1 MSSHA
6 RTERQALAD
15 LFMEVGPD
23 APTLCEGWKTADLAA
38 HLVLRERRPDAA
50 AGILVKP
57 LSGYTDRV
65 QRSVRDGR
73 PWAELVDTVRN
84 GPPFPL
90 SLNSLDETVNTVEYF
105 VHLEDVRRA
114 QPGWEPRRLDPG
126 LEQALW
132 SRLKMMARALLRRS
146 PVGVTL
152 RAPGFGEV
160 EAKSGDPRVTVTGS
174 PGELVLF
181 AFGRQAAARVD
192 TEGDPDACARLRQA
206 QLGL

>member
-23 APTLCEGWKTADLAA
+23 APTLCEGWTTADLAA

-73 PWAELVDTVRN
+73 PWADLVDTVRN

-90 SLNSLDETVNTVEYF
+90 SLNPLDETVNTVEYF

-160 EAKSGDPRVTVTGS
+160 EARAGDPRVTVTGA

>member
-6 RTERQALAD
+6 RAERQALAD
-15 LFMEVGPD
+15 LFLEVGPD
-23 APTLCEGWKTADLAA
+23 APTLCGGWSTGDLAA
-38 HLVLRERRPDAA
+38 HLVVRERRPDAA

-57 LSGYTDRV
+57 LAGYTGRV
-65 QRSVRDGR
+65 QDSVRDGR
-73 PWAELVDTVRN
+73 PWPQLVEKIRS

-90 SLNSLDETVNTVEYF
+90 KLSAIDETMNTVEYF

-114 QPGWEPRRLDPG
+114 RPGWEPRVLDAG
-126 LEQALW
+126 LERALW
-132 SRLKMMARALLRRS
+132 SRLKMMGRTLMRRS

-160 EAKSGDPRVTVTGS
+160 TARAGEPHVTVTGG

-181 AFGRQAAARVD
+181 AFGRQAATRVETD
-192 TEGDPDACARLRQA
+192 GDPQAISQLRQA